1 MKMSTQQV
9 INACVGGRQMRQ
21 NHPLTQVVLTCVL
34 ALITAGALADG
45 AAGQSHAPRSR
56 QRAAICGNPQVA
68 CRTSVTFQANDLPF
82 RVPKD
87 AVIIDTVPFY
97 AIILRSVDAPG
108 DSCNVF
114 ISESDRLAA
123 QALFPD
129 HKVFSSRCTDPE
141 NLFYLDISKRKIT
154 NLSETHRIMAVY
166 AGTSLP
172 EARRFLETVKAT
184 GKFPGANIRQL
195 RTGFNGT

>member
-1 MKMSTQQV
+1 M
-9 INACVGGRQMRQ
+9 
-21 NHPLTQVVLTCVL
+21 
-34 ALITAGALADG
+34 
-45 AAGQSHAPRSR
+45 
-56 QRAAICGNPQVA
+56 VA
-68 CRTSVTFQANDLPF
+68 CKTTATFQPNDLPF

-97 AIILRSVDAPG
+97 AIILQSMASPDG
-108 DSCNVF
+108 SCDVF

-141 NLFYLDISKRKIT
+141 NLFYGDVTNRKGA
-154 NLSETHRIMAVY
+154 NLSDTHRIMALY
-166 AGTSLP
+166 AGASLA
-172 EARRFLETVKAT
+172 EAKRFLETVKAT
-184 GKFPGANIRQL
+184 GKFPGANLRRL